1 MDYSATMFAILSIF
15 MDMLIRIRIAPLSS
29 IKVIKLYQITT
40 LYAEEKRFTSHKI
53 TQILGCLYTL
63 LQSRTLLSQKQY
75 TIDSSLALYAR
86 KVQRARHSFRPLKPD
101 GVQLNWSAEHCYSTC
116 RMHTSSTQS
125 VCAVVTRSRKYQNSP
140 LLKKGKMYIVGIA
153 QMNCE

>member
-40 LYAEEKRFTSHKI
+40 LYAEEMRFTSHKI

-63 LQSRTLLSQKQY
+63 LQSRTLLSQK
-75 TIDSSLALYAR
+75 
-86 KVQRARHSFRPLKPD
+86 
-101 GVQLNWSAEHCYSTC
+101 
-116 RMHTSSTQS
+116 
-125 VCAVVTRSRKYQNSP
+125 
-140 LLKKGKMYIVGIA
+140 
-153 QMNCE
+153 